1 MIEPITLA
9 EVEAA
14 LGRITGFAFQTPV
27 LRSDLLDGRTG
38 AAVLSKAESSQRAGA
53 FKFRGAYNRLSLI
66 PAVDRPRGVVAVS
79 SGNHGAAV
87 SCAAEILGIPAT
99 IFIPEDA
106 PEVKKNLML
115 GFGASIQTVDR
126 NDPDRDRPARE
137 LADST
142 GATFVHPFEDR
153 DVMIGQGTTAL
164 EFHRQVGD
172 LDVLMVP
179 MSGGGLMAGC
189 ASAFSALSPG
199 CVFIGVEP
207 DNADDTRR
215 SFAAGN
221 VVSIE
226 SVETIADGLAVLS
239 PGENTFAIN
248 KTLVSEILTVSES
261 SLVSAMGFAL
271 TELGEVVE
279 PSGAAALAA
288 LLESDNRWDGSRVGV
303 VLSGGNVDRAHFPE
317 VFVGVGSQQGDR
329 STPS

>member
-1 MIEPITLA
+1 MIEPINL
-9 EVEAA
+9 VEIESA
-14 LGRITGFAFQTPV
+14 LKRLTGHAYQTPV
-27 LRSDLLDGRTG
+27 LRSDILDRITG
-38 AAVLSKAESSQRAGA
+38 ATVSCKAESSQRAGA

-66 PAVDRPRGVVAVS
+66 PDADRPFGVVAVS

-99 IFIPEDA
+99 IFIPDDA
-106 PEVKKNLML
+106 PNVKKNLIL
-115 GFGASIQTVDR
+115 GYGAIIETVSR

-164 EFHRQVGD
+164 EFYNQVGD
-172 LDVLMVP
+172 LDVLVVP

-189 ASAFSALSPG
+189 ASALSSLSPG
-199 CVFIGVEP
+199 CIFIGVEP
-207 DNADDTRR
+207 ENADDTRR
-215 SFAAGN
+215 SFAASS
-221 VVSIE
+221 VVSIP
-226 SVETIADGLAVLS
+226 SVNTIADGLSVLQ

-248 KTLVSEILTVSES
+248 KTLVNQVVTVSED
-261 SLVSAMGFAL
+261 SLVSAMSFAL

-288 LLESDNRWDGSRVGV
+288 LLESGDRWKGAKLGV
-303 VLSGGNVDRAHFPE
+303 VLSGGNVDKSKFPR
-317 VFVGVGSQQGDR
+317 VFDGVDR
-329 STPS
+329 